1 MVEPYLIQPDYS
13 NAMVKGL
20 STNLAY
26 IAESKK
32 GGGNIMRGG
41 GGGKEKLS
49 GPQQAVEDS
58 RILQENLAKENKERN
73 EEYKKRQA
81 AEDKENLMAERQEKE
96 TTAKVQKD
104 EAEAKKK
111 FSEQFLSYAPAVTQ
125 KNYGDWLLF
134 GEENKLNTSFF
145 AKPEDVAAMKPEE
158 FKAYMGGLGGTVKP
172 KEKSLHFTTLVTPEG
187 VPISQD
193 PDSGGYTVP
202 GAGGTPMPYQG
213 KVIDPKAAGS
223 GGKQILQTNEGYVIV
238 DKNNPEFKQPLNLNK
253 PLTADQQDTVEK
265 LKTLKDTVSQIET
278 LYDKNYV
285 GMVQGRKGAVATKTG
300 IGTDEKEQMFRAKTA
315 ELMKM
320 VYALSG
326 KQINQQELERLR
338 PFIPEANDSDISFET
353 KLKAFKNQLDD
364 VLANKVGT
372 YLGDIGAED
381 KPTKPKFEILSV
393 E

>member
-1 MVEPYLIQPDYS
+1 MVNPYLIQPDQYT
-13 NAMVKGL
+13 NAMIKGL

-104 EAEAKKK
+104 EAEAKKN
-111 FSEQFLSYAPAVTQ
+111 FSEQFFSYAPAVTQ

-158 FKAYMGGLGGTVKP
+158 FKAYMGGLTKEKDTTGKSIERYE
-172 KEKSLHFTTLVTPEG
+172 KEKKIAQQIEQENKRYEKSLV
-187 VPISQD
+187 
-193 PDSGGYTVP
+193 SGEKRATM
-202 GAGGTPMPYQG
+202 A
-213 KVIDPKAAGS
+213 KDF
-223 GGKQILQTNEGYVIV
+223 ILRLAQ
-238 DKNNPEFKQPLNLNK
+238 KN
-253 PLTADQQDTVEK
+253 
-265 LKTLKDTVSQIET
+265 
-278 LYDKNYV
+278 
-285 GMVQGRKGAVATKTG
+285 RTG
-300 IGTDEKEQMFRAKTA
+300 IA
-315 ELMKM
+315 
-320 VYALSG
+320 
-326 KQINQQELERLR
+326 
-338 PFIPEANDSDISFET
+338 
-353 KLKAFKNQLDD
+353 D
-364 VLANKVGT
+364 VLAMKFLSGNVDQNALDQVGESIPKELKGAYDDAVKIVSDYYKTDSPPVPVGGAPAPPNGFADTGRLDINGNKVYSDGVNAW
-372 YLGDIGAED
+372 IQ
-381 KPTKPKFEILSV
+381 PTR
-393 E
+393 